1 MFGSLIAR
9 GFPAKNGNLAVGKEE
24 EQEESKELPP
34 TDTINMQA
42 PGGVRQH
49 DQSATLQTPSYPREA
64 RRQEDPTIQTP
75 GGVVKENNSNSTPQ
89 YLNSDYKR
97 RS

>member
-9 GFPAKNGNLAVGKEE
+9 GFPAKNGNVAVGKEE

-42 PGGVRQH
+42 PGGGR
-49 DQSATLQTPSYPREA
+49 
-64 RRQEDPTIQTP
+64 
-75 GGVVKENNSNSTPQ
+75 
-89 YLNSDYKR
+89 
-97 RS
+97 